1 MPLSLFRSAVP
12 AQAETPPP
20 GDGPAAAAEPSA
32 RRRGAT
38 ALEYV
43 FVASLIIVVAFSAIN
58 YLGQQT
64 KASLDQT
71 NNATQK
77 VENEPGP

>member
-1 MPLSLFRSAVP
+1 MPLSLFPSSRPDRAEP
-12 AQAETPPP
+12 AAA
-20 GDGPAAAAEPSA
+20 GDGPEPRAKGSPA

-58 YLGQQT
+58 YFGQKTTESLNQT
-64 KASLDQT
+64 SNAIDKAE
-71 NNATQK
+71 K
-77 VENEPGP
+77 